1 MTLVFA
7 VQACD
12 GIVVVADGL
21 TTTPPNTDGDSAI
34 QVPVQSEI
42 ARKLLRVPGQEIAV
56 LLAGRATFGERDQK
70 REASVV
76 CAEFLA
82 TKLGPG
88 RGVAGTNHSVELVA
102 RVLRDQFEQV
112 CAEEQGAYVT
122 ALVAGYSPGSSN
134 AECWR
139 LSTLSNDPPERDL
152 WFTTD
157 FSSFEPEAFSAAS
170 QLIRDELIRD
180 LGQHFQRRTSEVLIG
195 CLSSVLPQL
204 AETRLNEFPT
214 IGGRWQLLGLSP
226 DLPNGPIRC
235 VDPHSWIL
243 PKS

>member
-76 CAEFLA
+76 
-82 TKLGPG
+82 G
-88 RGVAGTNHSVELVA
+88 
-102 RVLRDQFEQV
+102 
-112 CAEEQGAYVT
+112 
-122 ALVAGYSPGSSN
+122 
-134 AECWR
+134 
-139 LSTLSNDPPERDL
+139 
-152 WFTTD
+152 
-157 FSSFEPEAFSAAS
+157 
-170 QLIRDELIRD
+170 
-180 LGQHFQRRTSEVLIG
+180 
-195 CLSSVLPQL
+195 VLPHV
-204 AETRLNEFPT
+204 
-214 IGGRWQLLGLSP
+214 S
-226 DLPNGPIRC
+226 C
-235 VDPHSWIL
+235 
-243 PKS
+243 